1 MRRERAEIK
10 NAEDGARSKLSE
22 MTPLAT
28 LGRQSLEGQGL
39 KQGPVN

>member
-1 MRRERAEIK
+1 MRRGKAEIK
-10 NAEDGARSKLSE
+10 NAEDEAWSTLSE

-28 LGRQSLEGQGL
+28 LGRQTLEEQDL